1 MALNNNLNLLFILL
15 FFSSLLLPNHL
26 AQSPRPAP
34 GSSQGPAPGPSLYD
48 DEPAPWPSLFDDEP
62 APGPSLFDDIDYQ
75 IDTQNPSISLPP
87 TSSEA
92 PSIAPSNEY
101 DLSPSNAPSD
111 DDPADP
117 ALEKIC
123 ESTDHPALCLSTV
136 APYLDG
142 ETDIQSVLDVAIQA
156 GAVFS
161 RYGQETAQKL
171 AMNPGNPPQHSSVLS
186 DCRDGFETAAE
197 NYGKAADALAAQDKS
212 TVNSMLSA
220 VITYIGDC
228 QDTISTDSPLHSL
241 TDKLINMTSNCLAIS
256 SIIN

>member
-1 MALNNNLNLLFILL
+1 MALNNNLKLFYILFI
-15 FFSSLLLPNHL
+15 FSSLLLPNHL
-26 AQSPRPAP
+26 AQSPRP
-34 GSSQGPAPGPSLYD
+34 GPVSYPGPVL
-48 DEPAPWPSLFDDEP
+48 
-62 APGPSLFDDIDYQ
+62 GPSLFEDIDDE
-75 IDTQNPSISLPP
+75 IDAQNPSISLPP
-87 TSSEA
+87 SSSEG

-101 DLSPSNAPSD
+101 DLSPSNALSG
-111 DDPADP
+111 DDPNP

-123 ESTDHPALCLSTV
+123 ESTDYPILCLSTV

-156 GAVFS
+156 GAEFS
-161 RYGQETAQKL
+161 KYGQETAQKL
-171 AMNPGNPPQHSSVLS
+171 AGNPANPPQHSSVLS

-197 NYGKAADALAAQDKS
+197 NYGKAADALAEQDKG

-228 QDTISTDSPLHSL
+228 HDTISTDSLLYSL
-241 TDKLINMTSNCLAIS
+241 TEKLINMTSNCLAIS

>member
-1 MALNNNLNLLFILL
+1 MALNNNLNLFYILL

-34 GSSQGPAPGPSLYD
+34 GSSPGPAPGPSSFYN
-48 DEPAPWPSLFDDEP
+48 EP
-62 APGPSLFDDIDYQ
+62 APGPSLFDGEPAPGQSLFDDIDNQ
-75 IDTQNPSISLPP
+75 IDPQNPSISLPP
-87 TSSEA
+87 SSSEA
-92 PSIAPSNEY
+92 PSIAPSNEH
-101 DLSPSNAPSD
+101 DISPSNAPSG
-111 DDPADP
+111 DDPDP

-136 APYLDG
+136 APLLDG
-142 ETDIQSVLDVAIQA
+142 ETDVQSVLDVAIQA
-156 GAVFS
+156 GAMFS
-161 RYGQETAQKL
+161 RYGQEMAQKL
-171 AMNPGNPPQHSSVLS
+171 AVNPGNPSQHSAVLS

-197 NYGKAADALAAQDKS
+197 NYGKAADALVAQDRA
-212 TVNSMLSA
+212 TVISMLSA

-256 SIIN
+256 SINN